1 MILSMFFKKKHLF
14 TRLSILLLFFI
25 VFNLFLYS
33 IISIGLYKLICYEK
47 TNEWY
52 TLIFSEKYTYVSY
65 ISDTKT
71 CHTIWKCISD
81 ISFYCYTMQSDQLFL
96 HDLFLECQLFSLP
109 FLTWQAY
116 SLMSNENLLEN
127 VNDINLIFM
136 NFFIRSTHLNWIQSL
151 QKTIIINF
159 NESSLFF
166 FIIYNATHLS
176 VKLLTLYLIYPN
188 FLTLYINK
196 IQCFCFNAIFL
207 YPLEIV
213 DLPVLVYVYPFS
225 NNFLVLNNIIIYYV
239 IFLN

>member
-1 MILSMFFKKKHLF
+1 M
-14 TRLSILLLFFI
+14 
-25 VFNLFLYS
+25 
-33 IISIGLYKLICYEK
+33 
-47 TNEWY
+47 
-52 TLIFSEKYTYVSY
+52 
-65 ISDTKT
+65 
-71 CHTIWKCISD
+71 
-81 ISFYCYTMQSDQLFL
+81 
-96 HDLFLECQLFSLP
+96 
-109 FLTWQAY
+109 
-116 SLMSNENLLEN
+116 
-127 VNDINLIFM
+127 NLIFM

-151 QKTIIINF
+151 SLQKTIIINF

-166 FIIYNATHLS
+166 FRIYNPTHVS

-213 DLPVLVYVYPFS
+213 DLPVLIYVYPFF